1 MKSFSKPI
9 NNSRSV
15 TLYKQGECGINR
27 YKHLSLNAYTKP
39 MAKGEREVLGGSSEW
54 NYPEPRSIHWFNLN
68 AACEHAK

>member
-1 MKSFSKPI
+1 
-9 NNSRSV
+9 
-15 TLYKQGECGINR
+15 
-27 YKHLSLNAYTKP
+27 